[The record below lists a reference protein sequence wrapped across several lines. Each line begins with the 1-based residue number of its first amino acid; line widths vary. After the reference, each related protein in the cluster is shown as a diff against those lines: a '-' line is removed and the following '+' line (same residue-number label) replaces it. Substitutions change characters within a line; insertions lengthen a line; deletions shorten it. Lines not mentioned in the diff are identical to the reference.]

1 MARLGSA
8 MASLVTVFNEYAG
21 KEGDKKTLTR
31 AELIELLHNEF
42 PGAGDSNKA
51 AMDKFFTS
59 LDENMDGVVDFKEYV
74 TFDSNKAEVDEF
86 FSMLDGDKDGVVD
99 FKEYV
104 TFVTA
109 LTVLCN

>member
-1 MARLGSA
+1 MPRLVGA
-8 MASLVTVFNEYAG
+8 MAALLTVFNEYAG
-21 KEGDKKTLTR
+21 KDGDEKTLTR

-42 PGAGDSNKA
+42 P
-51 AMDKFFTS
+51 
-59 LDENMDGVVDFKEYV
+59 V
-74 TFDSNKAEVDEF
+74 TGDSNKAEVDEF

>member
-1 MARLGSA
+1 MSALAQA
-8 MASLVTVFNEYAG
+8 MALLMATFNKYAG
-21 KEGDKKTLTR
+21 KEGDKNTLTK
-31 AELIELLHNEF
+31 AELIELLRNEL
-42 PGAGDSNKA
+42 PGAG
-51 AMDKFFTS
+51 
-59 LDENMDGVVDFKEYV
+59 V
-74 TFDSNKAEVDEF
+74 TEVDEF